1 MAKQNS
7 FHHGNLKSALFE
19 VAVSL
24 LDRNGVTGVT
34 IRAVAREA
42 GVSHSAPVNH
52 YKDRRTLLTAI
63 AQGQFETILKD
74 IESALL
80 KMPDSHKERVEVFA
94 DTMIEF
100 GFRYPHRY
108 QLLWR
113 GDLIDHENPA
123 LLAVMDSIYDKLCHE
138 IERTVHRVEID
149 RDTIAVAL
157 WSMWHGY
164 IDMRL
169 SGMFKPLHDK
179 ITGKPRHHAMM
190 DLFLS
195 ILK

>member
-1 MAKQNS
+1 MAKSKS
-7 FHHGNLKSALFE
+7 FHHGDLKRALIDA
-19 VAVSL
+19 AVSL
-24 LDRNGVTGVT
+24 LDQYGVAGVT

-52 YKDRRTLLTAI
+52 YKDRRALLTAI
-63 AQGQFETILKD
+63 AQDQFEIILKD

-80 KMPDSHKERVEVFA
+80 KAANNQKDRVEVFA
-94 DTMIEF
+94 NTMIEF

-113 GDLIDHENPA
+113 GDLVGHDDPK
-123 LLAVMDSIYDKLCHE
+123 LLAVMDNIYDQLCDE
-138 IERTVHRVEID
+138 IDRTIPKANVD

-169 SGMFKPLHDK
+169 SGMFLPLDDK
-179 ITGKPRHHAMM
+179 VTGKPRHRAML
-190 DLFLS
+190 DLFLTV
-195 ILK
+195 LQ